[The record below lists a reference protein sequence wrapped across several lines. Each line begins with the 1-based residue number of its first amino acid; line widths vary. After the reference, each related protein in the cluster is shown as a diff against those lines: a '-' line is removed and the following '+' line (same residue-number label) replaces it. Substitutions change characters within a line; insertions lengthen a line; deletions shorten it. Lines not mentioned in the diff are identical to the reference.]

1 MDELKKYLQQNREAL
16 DADEPSPLVWER
28 IQVEQPVKR
37 TAIVVTITR
46 WAVAACVLVLAGI
59 GTWSLLKEDESKT
72 QEVLQA
78 ARALANP
85 RQKEKEIKQITEPV
99 ITVPEINQETN
110 KVLASVTPGKKT
122 VPVQKTI
129 PERADLIALQNVE
142 NSFKQVINL
151 QRNKVGTIPMY
162 AESAEYF
169 ADFKI
174 QIRQLEKDEK
184 AVKAEIVKR
193 GLTDELLDQLI
204 NLYQIKLSTLKQLQ
218 TEMNKINNRVK
229 QIRRPVDSVKTY
241 FIKI

>member
-16 DADEPSPLVWER
+16 DSDEPSPMVWER
-28 IQVEQPVKR
+28 IQVQQPVKK

-59 GTWSLLKEDESKT
+59 GTWSLLKEDEGKT
-72 QEVLQA
+72 QEILQA
-78 ARALANP
+78 SRTSAEP
-85 RQKEKEIKQITEPV
+85 RQEEIKQATEPV
-99 ITVPEINQETN
+99 ISVPEINEETN
-110 KVLASVTPGKKT
+110 KVLASVTREKKT
-122 VPVQKTI
+122 VPEQKTTA
-129 PERADLIALQNVE
+129 ERADLIALQNVE

-169 ADFKI
+169 SDFKI

-184 AVKAEIVKR
+184 TVKAEIVKR
-193 GLTDELLDQLI
+193 GLTDELLGQLI

-241 FIKI
+241 FINI

>member
-16 DADEPSPLVWER
+16 DTDEPSPMVWER
-28 IQVEQPVKR
+28 VQLEQPVKR
-37 TAIVVTITR
+37 TAIVVIITR

-59 GTWSLLKEDESKT
+59 GTWSFLKEDKI
-72 QEVLQA
+72 QETLQTSTA
-78 ARALANP
+78 SVEP
-85 RQKEKEIKQITEPV
+85 QKQEIKEATEPV
-99 ITVPEINQETN
+99 VSIPESNQATN
-110 KVLASVTPGKKT
+110 KVLASV
-122 VPVQKTI
+122 VPVKKAAPATK
-129 PERADLIALQNVE
+129 PTVERDDLIALHNVE

-151 QRNKVGTIPMY
+151 QRNKVSTIPMY

-193 GLTDELLDQLI
+193 GLTDDLLNQLI

-241 FIKI
+241 FINI

>member
-16 DADEPSPLVWER
+16 DIDEPSPIVWEH
-28 IQVEQPVKR
+28 IHAEQPAKK
-37 TAIVVTITR
+37 TAIVVTIAR

-59 GTWSLLKEDESKT
+59 GTWSLLKEDNTQNVLQGSMATVEPKQQESK
-72 QEVLQA
+72 QPAE
-78 ARALANP
+78 LAIP
-85 RQKEKEIKQITEPV
+85 
-99 ITVPEINQETN
+99 VPETITETN

-122 VPVQKTI
+122 VPVQKAI

-169 ADFKI
+169 SDFKI

-193 GLTDELLDQLI
+193 GLTDDLLDQLI

-229 QIRRPVDSVKTY
+229 QMRRPVDSVKTY
-241 FIKI
+241 FINI

>member
-1 MDELKKYLQQNREAL
+1 MDELKKYLQQNREVL
-16 DADEPSPLVWER
+16 DTDEPSSMVWER
-28 IQVEQPVKR
+28 IQVAQPVKK
-37 TAIVVTITR
+37 TAIVLTITR

-59 GTWSLLKEDESKT
+59 GTWSLLKEEKT
-72 QEVLQA
+72 QETLQGSMA
-78 ARALANP
+78 TVEP
-85 RQKEKEIKQITEPV
+85 KQQENKQPTELV
-99 ITVPEINQETN
+99 IPVPEINTETN
-110 KVLASVTPGKKT
+110 KILTSVTPEKKT
-122 VPVQKTI
+122 VPVQKPI
-129 PERADLIALQNVE
+129 PQRADLIALQNVE

-151 QRNKVGTIPMY
+151 QRTKVGTIPMY

-174 QIRQLEKDEK
+174 QLRQLEKDEK

-193 GLTDELLDQLI
+193 GLTDELLGQLI

-241 FIKI
+241 FINI

>member
-16 DADEPSPLVWER
+16 DSDDPSPMVWER
-28 IQVEQPVKR
+28 IQVQQPVKK

-59 GTWSLLKEDESKT
+59 GTWSLLKEDEGKT
-72 QEVLQA
+72 QEILQGYMA
-78 ARALANP
+78 TVEP
-85 RQKEKEIKQITEPV
+85 KQQEIKQPAESTIP
-99 ITVPEINQETN
+99 VPEIGAETS
-110 KVLASVTPGKKT
+110 KVLAPVIPEKKI
-122 VPVQKTI
+122 VAAQKAI
-129 PERADLIALQNVE
+129 PERADLVALQNVE

-151 QRNKVGTIPMY
+151 QRNKVGSIPMY

-169 ADFKI
+169 TDFKI

-193 GLTDELLDQLI
+193 GLTDDLLDQLI
-204 NLYQIKLSTLKQLQ
+204 NLYKIKLTTLKQLQ
-218 TEMNKINNRVK
+218 TEMNKINNRAK

-241 FIKI
+241 FINI

>member
-1 MDELKKYLQQNREAL
+1 MDELKKYLQQNRETL
-16 DADEPSPLVWER
+16 DTDEPSLMVWER
-28 IQVEQPVKR
+28 IQVTQPVKK
-37 TAIVVTITR
+37 TAIVVSITR

-72 QEVLQA
+72 PEMLQA
-78 ARALANP
+78 SSVTTEP
-85 RQKEKEIKQITEPV
+85 IQKEIKQADEPV
-99 ITVPEINQETN
+99 ISAPESTLETT
-110 KVLASVTPGKKT
+110 KVLASVVPVKKT
-122 VPVQKTI
+122 ATAKKPIV
-129 PERADLIALQNVE
+129 ERADLIALQNVE

-169 ADFKI
+169 SDFKI

-193 GLTDELLDQLI
+193 GLTDDLLDQLI

-241 FIKI
+241 FINI

>member
-16 DADEPSPLVWER
+16 DIDEPSPLLWER
-28 IQVEQPVKR
+28 IQVQQPVKK

-59 GTWSLLKEDESKT
+59 GTWSLLKEDKT
-72 QEVLQA
+72 QNTLQGSMA
-78 ARALANP
+78 TAEP
-85 RQKEKEIKQITEPV
+85 KQQQTIQPAEPV
-99 ITVPEINQETN
+99 MPVPEFSTEAN
-110 KVLASVTPGKKT
+110 KVLASVTREKKM
-122 VPVQKTI
+122 VPAQKTI

-184 AVKAEIVKR
+184 AVKAEIIKR
-193 GLTDELLDQLI
+193 GLTDDLLNQLV
-204 NLYQIKLSTLKQLQ
+204 NLYQIKLTTLKQLQ

-241 FIKI
+241 FINI

>member
-16 DADEPSPLVWER
+16 DSDEPSPMVWER
-28 IQVEQPVKR
+28 IQVQQPVKK

-59 GTWSLLKEDESKT
+59 GTWSLLKEDEGKT
-72 QEVLQA
+72 QEILQGSMA
-78 ARALANP
+78 TVEP
-85 RQKEKEIKQITEPV
+85 KQQEIKQPAESINPVLEIGTEKS
-99 ITVPEINQETN
+99 
-110 KVLASVTPGKKT
+110 KVLASVIPEKKI
-122 VPVQKTI
+122 VAAQKAI

-151 QRNKVGTIPMY
+151 QRNKVGSIPMY

-169 ADFKI
+169 TDFKI

-193 GLTDELLDQLI
+193 GLTDDLLDQLI
-204 NLYQIKLSTLKQLQ
+204 NLYKIKLTTLKQLQ
-218 TEMNKINNRVK
+218 TEMNKINNRAK

-241 FIKI
+241 FINI

>member
-16 DADEPSPLVWER
+16 DSDEPSPMVWER
-28 IQVEQPVKR
+28 INVQPAVKK
-37 TAIVVTITR
+37 TAVLITITR

-59 GTWSLLKEDESKT
+59 GTWSLLKENKT
-72 QEVLQA
+72 QENLSSA
-78 ARALANP
+78 ITTLKP
-85 RQKEKEIKQITEPV
+85 KQQETKQPAESIIPV
-99 ITVPEINQETN
+99 PETN
-110 KVLASVTPGKKT
+110 KLLASVVPEKKT
-122 VPVQKTI
+122 VTAQPSTAQ
-129 PERADLIALQNVE
+129 RADLLALQQVE

-162 AESAEYF
+162 AESADYF

-193 GLTDELLDQLI
+193 GLTDELLNQLI

-218 TEMNKINNRVK
+218 IEMNKINTRVK
-229 QIRRPVDSVKTY
+229 QMSRPVDSVKTY
-241 FIKI
+241 FINI

>member
-16 DADEPSPLVWER
+16 DSDEPSPMVWER
-28 IQVEQPVKR
+28 IQVQQPVKK

-59 GTWSLLKEDESKT
+59 GTWSLLKEDEGKT
-72 QEVLQA
+72 QEILQGSMA
-78 ARALANP
+78 TLEP
-85 RQKEKEIKQITEPV
+85 KQQEIKQPAESINP
-99 ITVPEINQETN
+99 VPEIGTEKS
-110 KVLASVTPGKKT
+110 KVLASVIPEKKI
-122 VPVQKTI
+122 VAAQKAI

-151 QRNKVGTIPMY
+151 QRNKVGSIPMY

-169 ADFKI
+169 TDFKI

-193 GLTDELLDQLI
+193 GLTDDLLDQLI
-204 NLYQIKLSTLKQLQ
+204 NLYKIKLTTLKQLQ
-218 TEMNKINNRVK
+218 TEMNKINNRAK

-241 FIKI
+241 FINI

>member
-16 DADEPSPLVWER
+16 DSDEPSPMVWER
-28 IQVEQPVKR
+28 MQVQPPVKK
-37 TAIVVTITR
+37 TAIVVSITR

-59 GTWSLLKEDESKT
+59 GTWSLLKEDEGKT
-72 QEVLQA
+72 QEILQA
-78 ARALANP
+78 SRTSAEP
-85 RQKEKEIKQITEPV
+85 RQEEIKQATEPV
-99 ITVPEINQETN
+99 IAIPEINQEIN
-110 KVLASVTPGKKT
+110 KVLASAIPEKKI
-122 VPVQKTI
+122 VAVQKTTA
-129 PERADLIALQNVE
+129 ERADLIALQNVE

-169 ADFKI
+169 SDFKI

-184 AVKAEIVKR
+184 TVKAEIVKR
-193 GLTDELLDQLI
+193 GLTDDLLDQLI

-241 FIKI
+241 FINI

>member
-16 DADEPSPLVWER
+16 DSDEPSPMVWER
-28 IQVEQPVKR
+28 IQVQQPVKK

-59 GTWSLLKEDESKT
+59 GTWSLLKEDKA
-72 QEVLQA
+72 QNILQGSMA
-78 ARALANP
+78 TVEP
-85 RQKEKEIKQITEPV
+85 KQRETEQPAETV
-99 ITVPEINQETN
+99 IPVPEINPETN
-110 KVLASVTPGKKT
+110 KVLASVTREKKT
-122 VPVQKTI
+122 IPVQKTI

-169 ADFKI
+169 SDFKI

-184 AVKAEIVKR
+184 AIKAEIVKR
-193 GLTDELLDQLI
+193 GLTDDLLNQLV
-204 NLYQIKLSTLKQLQ
+204 NLYQIKLTTLKQLQ
-218 TEMNKINNRVK
+218 IEMNKINNRVK

-241 FIKI
+241 FINI

>member
-1 MDELKKYLQQNREAL
+1 MDELKKYLQQNRETL
-16 DADEPSPLVWER
+16 DSDEPSPMVWER
-28 IQVEQPVKR
+28 IQTDQPAKK

-59 GTWSLLKEDESKT
+59 GTWSLLKEDKT
-72 QEVLQA
+72 QNVLQGSMA
-78 ARALANP
+78 TIEP
-85 RQKEKEIKQITEPV
+85 KQQETKQPAESIVP
-99 ITVPEINQETN
+99 VPEINTETN
-110 KVLASVTPGKKT
+110 KVLASVTPEKKT
-122 VPVQKTI
+122 VPVKKPI
-129 PERADLIALQNVE
+129 VERADLIALQNVE

-169 ADFKI
+169 SDFKI

-193 GLTDELLDQLI
+193 GLTDDLLDQLI

-218 TEMNKINNRVK
+218 IEMNKINNRVK

-241 FIKI
+241 FINI

>member
-1 MDELKKYLQQNREAL
+1 MDELKKYLQQNREVL
-16 DADEPSPLVWER
+16 DTDEPSPMVWER
-28 IQVEQPVKR
+28 IRLQQPAKK

-59 GTWSLLKEDESKT
+59 GTWSLLKEDKT
-72 QEVLQA
+72 QEILQGSA
-78 ARALANP
+78 AMAEPKLQEI
-85 RQKEKEIKQITEPV
+85 QKPAESV
-99 ITVPEINQETN
+99 IPSPEINAETN
-110 KVLASVTPGKKT
+110 KTLAAVLPQKKKL
-122 VPVQKTI
+122 PVQKAVIEPT
-129 PERADLIALQNVE
+129 DLIALQNVE

-184 AVKAEIVKR
+184 AVKAEIVKH
-193 GLTDELLDQLI
+193 GLTDDLLNQLI
-204 NLYQIKLSTLKQLQ
+204 NLYLIKLTTLKQLQ
-218 TEMNKINNRVK
+218 TEMNKINTRVK

-241 FIKI
+241 FINI